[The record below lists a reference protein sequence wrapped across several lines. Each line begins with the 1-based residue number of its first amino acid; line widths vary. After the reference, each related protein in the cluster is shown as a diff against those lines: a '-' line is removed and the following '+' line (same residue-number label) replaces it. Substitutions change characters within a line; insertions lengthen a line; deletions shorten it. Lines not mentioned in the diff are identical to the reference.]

1 MKAPCAT
8 RSEDIWNSETLTGAH
23 STMATLAISPKR
35 IGLAHWMDQVLLQAE
50 KATETFDADA
60 VHDLR
65 TALRRCRSIADGMM
79 AFDADPAWK
88 KMKKAGKQ
96 LFQSLGELRDAH
108 VLKNWVQRFAPE
120 NDPAGAM
127 MSTFLARRENEFRIT
142 AAAAVQQFDRAKWSE
157 WARRLPS
164 RAMRTPLDSPVFA
177 HLALERWHQAR
188 ELHRR
193 ALRNRTNV
201 AFHDL
206 RIGIK
211 RFRYTVEN
219 FLPTLH
225 ELWADDLK
233 DVQDALGDVH
243 DLDVLWRTIL
253 GIQAFPDVAS
263 RETWRSR
270 VREQRARQVERY
282 RSKMV
287 GEGSLWNTWRA
298 ALPSDDRL
306 RELGSQ
312 RLKIWASLLDPNV
325 SHSRHVAELA
335 LQIFDGLPD
344 EIPPG
349 RRQSHR
355 YVLHAAALMHDV
367 GCAKVNRGHHKIS
380 ARMIR
385 KIAPPMGWTIE
396 EIHTISMIARYH
408 RGALPSERQKRF
420 RALPAS
426 KQASVKLLA
435 GILRFACACD
445 LERDAR
451 IRHIE
456 IETSAPVLT
465 VRAQG
470 YAAATPLAEHLAA
483 ARHLLEV
490 AYQRPVFI
498 LPDESRVA

>member
-1 MKAPCAT
+1 
-8 RSEDIWNSETLTGAH
+8 
-23 STMATLAISPKR
+23 MATLAISPKR
-35 IGLAHWMDQVLLQAE
+35 IGLAHWMEQVLLQAE
-50 KATETFDADA
+50 KAAESFEADA

-65 TALRRCRSIADGMM
+65 TALRRCRSIADGMIS
-79 AFDADPAWK
+79 FDADPAWK

-96 LFQSLGELRDAH
+96 LFQSLGELRDTH
-108 VLKNWVQRFAPE
+108 VLKDWIERLAPE
-120 NDPAGAM
+120 NDPSAQAM
-127 MSTFLARRENEFRIT
+127 NAFLARREDEFRIT
-142 AAAAVQQFDRAKWSE
+142 AAAAVHQFDRAKWSE
-157 WARRLPS
+157 WARWLPS
-164 RAMRTPLDSPVFA
+164 RAVRIPLDSAVFA
-177 HLALERWHQAR
+177 HFALERWQRAR

-219 FLPTLH
+219 LLPTLH
-225 ELWADDLK
+225 ELWAEDLK
-233 DVQDALGDVH
+233 NAQDALGDVH
-243 DLDVLWRTIL
+243 DLDVLWQTIR
-253 GIQAFPDVAS
+253 GIQAIPDSAS
-263 RETWRSR
+263 QESWRYR
-270 VREQRARQVERY
+270 VQAERTRRLEKY

-325 SHSRHVAELA
+325 SHSKHVAELA
-335 LQIFDGLPD
+335 IQIFDGLAD
-344 EIPPG
+344 EVSPG
-349 RRQSHR
+349 IRQSHR

-385 KIAPPMGWTIE
+385 KIAPPLGWTID
-396 EIHTISMIARYH
+396 EIRTISMVARYH
-408 RGALPSERQKRF
+408 RGALPSEKQKRF

-426 KQASVKLLA
+426 KQTSVKLLA
-435 GILRFACACD
+435 GILRLACACD
-445 LERDAR
+445 VEHDAR
-451 IRHIE
+451 IQRIE
-456 IETSAPVLT
+456 VEASAPVLT

-483 ARHLLEV
+483 ARHLLEI

-498 LPDESRVA
+498 LPDKSHAA

>member
-8 RSEDIWNSETLTGAH
+8 RSEDIWNSEAQGDAH
-23 STMATLAISPKR
+23 SPMATLVISPKP
-35 IGLAHWMDQVLLQAE
+35 IGLAHWMGQVLLQAE
-50 KATETFDADA
+50 KAAESFDADA

-96 LFQSLGELRDAH
+96 LFQSLGELRDTH
-108 VLKNWVQRFAPE
+108 VLRDWVEHLAPE
-120 NDPAGAM
+120 SDPSALVINA
-127 MSTFLARRENEFRIT
+127 SLAHREEEFRIT
-142 AAAAVQQFDRAKWSE
+142 AAAAVHQFDRAKWSE

-164 RAMRTPLDSPVFA
+164 RAVRTPLDSPVFA
-177 HLALERWHQAR
+177 QLALERWQQAR

-201 AFHDL
+201 AFHNL

-233 DVQDALGDVH
+233 DVQDSLGDVH
-243 DLDVLWRTIL
+243 DLDVLWQTIL
-253 GIQAFPDVAS
+253 GIQAFPDAAS
-263 RETWRSR
+263 REIWRSR
-270 VREQRARQVERY
+270 VREERARRIEKY

-287 GEGSLWNTWRA
+287 GEGSLWNIWRA
-298 ALPSDDRL
+298 ALPGDDRL

-335 LQIFDGLPD
+335 MQIFDGLPS
-344 EIPPG
+344 EIPPV
-349 RRQSHR
+349 RRQSYR
-355 YVLHAAALMHDV
+355 YVLYAAALMHEV
-367 GCAKVNRGHHKIS
+367 GCAKVNRGHHKVS

-385 KIAPPMGWTIE
+385 KIAAPMGWTID
-396 EIHTISMIARYH
+396 EIHTIAMIARYH
-408 RGALPSERQKRF
+408 RGALPSEKQKRF

-445 LERDAR
+445 LERDAG
-451 IRHIE
+451 IRHIK
-456 IETSAPVLT
+456 IEASAPVLT
-465 VRAQG
+465 VRARG

-498 LPDESRVA
+498 LPDESHAA